1 MARNPGR
8 PLSPH
13 LTIWRWGPHMLVS
26 ILHRAT
32 GVALSLGGATLLV
45 WWLVALAGG
54 ETSYARFVDLMTS
67 DQTGRLNLIPLVIL
81 VGLTWSFL
89 QHMSTGVR
97 HLLLDTGAG
106 YELRTNK
113 QGALATLAVSI
124 AGTIVIWG
132 AILSRGGF

>member
-13 LTIWRWGPHMLVS
+13 LTIWKWGPHMLVS

-32 GVALSLGGATLLV
+32 GTANAIGGGVLLI
-45 WWLVALAGG
+45 WWLLALANGQA
-54 ETSYARFVDLMTS
+54 SYARFVDLMTS
-67 DQTGRLNLIPLVIL
+67 DRTGGLNLIPALIL
-81 VGLTWSFL
+81 IGLTWTFL
-89 QHMSTGVR
+89 QHLCSGVR

-113 QGALATLAVSI
+113 LGALATMAISI
-124 AGTIVIWG
+124 FLTLLIWG
-132 AILSRGGF
+132 NILLGGAR